1 MYCTSLHTPPDNCG
15 TRAAVEA
22 KLHISAHQADWQE
35 VTTGHIIGVEQRAVR
50 IGRLEGH
57 LELHEGQVVVGG
69 LRPGGAG
76 VRVHALVKLG
86 QGQQETW
93 NERC

>member
-1 MYCTSLHTPPDNCG
+1 MHFHYTQPDNRG

-35 VTTGHIIGVEQRAVR
+35 VTAGCIIGVEQRAVG

-57 LELHEGQVVVGG
+57 LKLHEGKVVVGR

-76 VRVHALVKLG
+76 VREHALVKL
-86 QGQQETW
+86 
-93 NERC
+93 R